1 MGVAPHRRV
10 VGIRKPFG
18 TGFWEV
24 FAVTVGVPIESC
36 LTEGVQSATWEQLG
50 NKHRRKPYKTVLH
63 DIGKGQTIQP
73 HSVFQFTLQAGAA
86 GSIPATSTND
96 LPAIPITI

>member
-1 MGVAPHRRV
+1 VGVAPHRRV

-36 LTEGVQSATWEQLG
+36 LTEGVQSENLG
-50 NKHRRKPYKTVLH
+50 TNTAENRTKPCYMT
-63 DIGKGQTIQP
+63 
-73 HSVFQFTLQAGAA
+73 
-86 GSIPATSTND
+86 
-96 LPAIPITI
+96 